1 MGTKRE
7 NVTLG
12 LVPSIPKYDGF
23 KYINNILYTDWLV
36 KSHQELTSIQILFRN
51 NEVSQAE
58 RASSSII
65 LMAQLSMTE
74 HLFLKSPD
82 DIIILLH
89 FYLLNS
95 FFCCCRKCGIQR
107 TQQLRENIKRASL
120 MNGSKLLSQNCV

>member
-95 FFCCCRKCGIQR
+95 FFFCCRKCGIQR

>member
-58 RASSSII
+58 RAASSII

>member
-58 RASSSII
+58 RASSII

-95 FFCCCRKCGIQR
+95 FLLLQKMWNTTDATITRKHK
-107 TQQLRENIKRASL
+107 TSEPHEWK
-120 MNGSKLLSQNCV
+120 

>member
-58 RASSSII
+58 RASSII